1 MALIKCS
8 DVLCDDFDLFF
19 CFIQASCVL
28 LSCGLSSFDGHP
40 AVIHAHNNF
49 ARVVFFDEI
58 FARQR
63 GDGDDRLSIQEDVN
77 SSRLNSQLSTSC
89 DSNQLR
95 HYDIKISSD
104 SFEWP

>member
-1 MALIKCS
+1 MALIKFS

-40 AVIHAHNNF
+40 AMIHARNNF

-58 FARQR
+58 FARQ
-63 GDGDDRLSIQEDVN
+63 DGDDRLSIQEDVI
-77 SSRLNSQLSTSC
+77 SSQL
-89 DSNQLR
+89 NFHLM
-95 HYDIKISSD
+95 
-104 SFEWP
+104 